1 MALLELIKTWQLSHQ
16 CNGLSLSSVGSYSPH
31 LTLLWPAGTPLVSLR
46 HESGFYSVVPHRSHI
61 GDPHSSHFDFSS
73 FELPLNLVHLFNDRK
88 LEILRETYRS
98 YAIAPERCKTF
109 IQLFDCFPNGSSFV
123 RNLILSHLWCM
134 IHDRWLCCGEIWLG
148 RPINSEK
155 PRPDPLPPPEGCS
168 SLNPSVPP
176 T

>member
-31 LTLLWPAGTPLVSLR
+31 LTLLWPAGTPLVYLR

-98 YAIAPERCKTF
+98 YAIAPECCKTF
-109 IQLFDCFPNGSSFV
+109 TQLFACFPNGSSFV

>member
-109 IQLFDCFPNGSSFV
+109 IQLFACFPNGSSFVGNFHFHFDCFPNGSSFV
-123 RNLILSHLWCM
+123 RNLIFDKLLLNIYIKDFLRKEKM
-134 IHDRWLCCGEIWLG
+134 IHHNKNYNWQRY
-148 RPINSEK
+148 S
-155 PRPDPLPPPEGCS
+155 
-168 SLNPSVPP
+168 
-176 T
+176 

>member
-46 HESGFYSVVPHRSHI
+46 LESGFYSVVPHRSHI

-109 IQLFDCFPNGSSFV
+109 IQLFDCFPNGFCSKLDFKPSLV
-123 RNLILSHLWCM
+123 YDPRSVALLRGNMTRPSH
-134 IHDRWLCCGEIWLG
+134 
-148 RPINSEK
+148 K
-155 PRPDPLPPPEGCS
+155 
-168 SLNPSVPP
+168 
-176 T
+176 